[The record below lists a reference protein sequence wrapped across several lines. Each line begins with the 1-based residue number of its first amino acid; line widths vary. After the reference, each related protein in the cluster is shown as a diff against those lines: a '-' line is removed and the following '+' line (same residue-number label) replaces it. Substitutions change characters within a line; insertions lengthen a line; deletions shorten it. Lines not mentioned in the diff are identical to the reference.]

1 MLFIYLH
8 VLLENASFGL
18 DVQIVIVVPDEGY
31 PALTG
36 EVGVALLESITLM
49 LSQNIIEFSQTRGK
63 GRAF

>member
-31 PALTG
+31 SALTG

-49 LSQNIIEFSQTRGK
+49 LSQNIIEFSQTMGK